1 MEHGTCTEGSE
12 AADNNFSGFANLNK
26 IHAEPKRQ
34 PQIASNDLSGE
45 HLCNK
50 GAGLIL
56 EIFAGTCRLSKAC
69 RGLGLQALSVD
80 KDVNRAENA
89 VVAKYDLCDPN
100 QFSTLEKLVRSERHR
115 LVHAHFAPSCGT
127 ASRARERPV
136 PGLPKDRQPRPL
148 RSHDKPDGL
157 DNLTEVEATRVAS
170 ANKSYEATVALV
182 LILISLG
189 VSVSIENPKNSLYWD
204 TSMMQKLYQQIPGGH
219 FSWFHSCMHGGER
232 DKATKFWSYNP
243 RDPQTDL
250 FKELALECNKQH
262 VHQSWRPRFLE
273 GRWIYPTKEEAAYPQ
288 LLCMRMASIFL
299 QEAACRNL
307 GPDADLLQQLQHDQT
322 AGKRQ
327 LFTGQPRQQKLKPI
341 ISEFGHAVHLAV
353 RLDAA
358 QTLSIEALCPKGSK
372 ILSRQ
377 VKWGF
382 KRDVFMALQNAKI
395 VSDLLDGEVF
405 ELIKVGVP
413 REPQQFICAAVEAG
427 HPRFLLARLS
437 SESSI
442 AVDHLLGDAKN
453 LTLLRTGFLK
463 KWMRRAGELQQE
475 EERVHESLPEHLRLV
490 LRGKRLLL
498 WREMLAELNYPDLKV
513 IDEVLKGFPMTGWT
527 EESGVFE
534 PDVRPPSITVQQLKG
549 MALGL
554 NHAVVDSLR
563 NADSNDLDQPAWD
576 ETQKEIEQGWLEPC
590 DVTDLRTVHIAKRFP
605 LQQNGKLRLID
616 DFTAAGVNQTVG
628 MAERLRVESVDELT
642 ANILVTIL
650 RGAKLEA
657 CKLVGRTFDLKSA
670 YKQFGVDLEHKQNL
684 RIAQKHPEG
693 DVRFFAVQSLP
704 FGATA
709 SVSSFLRIA
718 ASIKFIG
725 TVGLRLVWTNFFDDY
740 TALCTE
746 SSAAEVTFCV
756 EALLKLLGVK
766 FAATGPKAPD
776 FSQVFKTL
784 GLMVDLSESCN
795 GSFQLGH
802 TEKRVEE
809 LQQTLRDLL
818 AAEKVEVKALEKL
831 HGRLVWFSS
840 YVFGRELN
848 AAVRVIS
855 KHARLKYKMINKNHD
870 LVKAMSFLLE
880 ELTIAKPVRI
890 STTHCN
896 TFYIFTDGAYEPGSE
911 TPGTIGGLLVDE
923 TGRSLEYF
931 GLALP
936 PSLLEQFLSFSDHP
950 IYELEL
956 LPVLVAIKIWAKR
969 LYKSHVVFYL
979 DNNAA
984 HSALVRA
991 DGSTPV
997 AAGIVNEFVKFEKL
1011 LHLLPWFGRVPSF
1024 SNPADDA
1031 SRLHF
1036 QVPWLVSAT
1045 PVQVVLPAHLSQW
1058 GIHAGAPEDMS
1069 RKT

>member
-1 MEHGTCTEGSE
+1 MT
-12 AADNNFSGFANLNK
+12 
-26 IHAEPKRQ
+26 
-34 PQIASNDLSGE
+34 
-45 HLCNK
+45 
-50 GAGLIL
+50 
-56 EIFAGTCRLSKAC
+56 
-69 RGLGLQALSVD
+69 
-80 KDVNRAENA
+80 
-89 VVAKYDLCDPN
+89 
-100 QFSTLEKLVRSERHR
+100 
-115 LVHAHFAPSCGT
+115 
-127 ASRARERPV
+127 
-136 PGLPKDRQPRPL
+136 
-148 RSHDKPDGL
+148 
-157 DNLTEVEATRVAS
+157 
-170 ANKSYEATVALV
+170 
-182 LILISLG
+182 
-189 VSVSIENPKNSLYWD
+189 
-204 TSMMQKLYQQIPGGH
+204 
-219 FSWFHSCMHGGER
+219 
-232 DKATKFWSYNP
+232 
-243 RDPQTDL
+243 
-250 FKELALECNKQH
+250 
-262 VHQSWRPRFLE
+262 
-273 GRWIYPTKEEAAYPQ
+273 
-288 LLCMRMASIFL
+288 
-299 QEAACRNL
+299 
-307 GPDADLLQQLQHDQT
+307 
-322 AGKRQ
+322 
-327 LFTGQPRQQKLKPI
+327 
-341 ISEFGHAVHLAV
+341 
-353 RLDAA
+353 
-358 QTLSIEALCPKGSK
+358 
-372 ILSRQ
+372 
-377 VKWGF
+377 
-382 KRDVFMALQNAKI
+382 LQNAKM
-395 VSDLLDGEVF
+395 VSDILDGEIF
-405 ELIKVGVP
+405 ELIRVGVP
-413 REPQQFICAAVEAG
+413 REPQQFICAAVEVG
-427 HPRFLLARLS
+427 HPRSLLARLTD
-437 SESSI
+437 ESSC
-442 AVDHLLGDAKN
+442 AVDHLLGDAKK
-453 LTLLRTGFLK
+453 LTLLRTSFLK
-463 KWMRRAGELQQE
+463 KWMQRARELQCDE
-475 EERVHESLPEHLRLV
+475 DHLHESLPEHLQLV

-498 WREMLAELNYPDLKV
+498 WKEMLAEMQYPDVKV
-513 IDEVLKGFPMTGWT
+513 IDEVLRGFPMTGWT

-563 NADSNDLDQPAWD
+563 NAENNDLDQPAWE
-576 ETQKEIEQGWLEPC
+576 ETQKEIEQGWLQPC
-590 DVTDLRTVHIAKRFP
+590 EVTDLRSVHIAKRFP
-605 LQQNGKLRLID
+605 LQQGGKLRLID

-650 RGAKLEA
+650 RGAKLEG

-670 YKQFGVDLEHKQNL
+670 YKQFGVDLEHQQNL
-684 RIAQKHPEG
+684 RIAQKHPDG

-776 FSQVFKTL
+776 FSEVFKTL
-784 GLMVDLSESCN
+784 GLMVDLSESSK

-809 LQQTLRDLL
+809 LLQTLSDLL
-818 AAEKVEVKALEKL
+818 AADKVEVKALEKL

-855 KHARLKYKMINKNHD
+855 KHARLKYKTINKTPD
-870 LVKAMSFLLE
+870 LVKAMSFLVE
-880 ELTIAKPVRI
+880 ELTSAKPVNI
-890 STTHCN
+890 PTTHCN
-896 TFYIFTDGAYEPGSE
+896 TFYIFTDGAYEPNAK

-956 LPVLVAIKIWAKR
+956 LPVLVAIKIWAQR

-991 DGSTPV
+991 DGATPV

-1011 LHLLPWFGRVPSF
+1011 LHLLPWFGRVPSY

-1031 SRLHF
+1031 SRLNF
-1036 QVPWLVSAT
+1036 QVPWLTSAT

-1058 GIHAGAPEDMS
+1058 GIQAGAPENKH